1 MKLKNVV
8 SLALAG
14 IMAVSMLTACGE
26 GDSNSTVTPPVDNTT
41 STGLS
46 AQLSAQASA
55 LTNSKVTF
63 ADSTALN
70 NALKHAVGNIGD
82 SSIDQAFGAGI
93 PGVTYLGDLQG
104 WAAVGAAV
112 GVLEDDMDVD
122 VDMATTVNIG
132 GVVVDGVRATVD
144 GLNPSNAPGNAQ
156 YDENNY
162 NTVMLFAV
170 DSGVQMTSIIEQLSN
185 LIDDDMDDL
194 VTSFNVTGI
203 NDPAGNQHEVSYHYT
218 CSVASTSKTFVDA
231 DTTFGVTFV
240 AVEINRVLGV

>member
-1 MKLKNVV
+1 MKLKKIV

-41 STGLS
+41 PTGLS
-46 AQLSAQASA
+46 AQLGAEASD

-82 SSIDQAFGAGI
+82 RTISQAFRQGI
-93 PGVTYLGDLQG
+93 NDVTYLGDFQG

-122 VDMATTVNIG
+122 VDMAAAVGNF
-132 GVVVDGVRATVD
+132 DGVRVTVD
-144 GLNPSNAPGNAQ
+144 GLNPANPQ
-156 YDENNY
+156 YNENNY

-170 DSGVQMTSIIEQLSN
+170 DSGVEMTSIIEQLSN
-185 LIDDDMDDL
+185 EIDDDMDDL

-203 NDPAGNQHEVSYHYT
+203 NDVAGNQHEVSYHYT

>member
-1 MKLKNVV
+1 MKLKKIV

-41 STGLS
+41 PTGLS
-46 AQLSAQASA
+46 AQLGAEASD

-82 SSIDQAFGAGI
+82 STINDAFNDGI
-93 PGVTYLGDLQG
+93 PGVTYLGSNLMTS
-104 WAAVGAAV
+104 WAAVDAAV
-112 GVLEDDMDVD
+112 GVLEDDMGVD
-122 VDMATTVNIG
+122 VDMAAT
-132 GVVVDGVRATVD
+132 VRATVD
-144 GLNPSNAPGNAQ
+144 SLNPTIAQ
-156 YDENNY
+156 YDDNNY

-170 DSGVQMTSIIEQLSN
+170 DSGVLMTNIIEQLSD

-231 DTTFGVTFV
+231 DSTFGVTFV

>member
-1 MKLKNVV
+1 MKLNKIV

-41 STGLS
+41 PTGLS
-46 AQLSAQASA
+46 AQLGAEASD

-82 SSIDQAFGAGI
+82 RTISQAFRQGI
-93 PGVTYLGDLQG
+93 NDVTYLGDMQVWG
-104 WAAVGAAV
+104 AVSAAV

-122 VDMATTVNIG
+122 VAMSTIAGDAVAATVN
-132 GVVVDGVRATVD
+132 
-144 GLNPSNAPGNAQ
+144 GLNPNDAQ
-156 YDENNY
+156 YDDNNY

-170 DSGVQMTSIIEQLSN
+170 DSGVEMTNIIEQLSS
-185 LIDDDMDDL
+185 LIDDDMDDM
-194 VTSFNVTGI
+194 VTSFETQSNGAD
-203 NDPAGNQHEVSYHYT
+203 NHEVSYHYT

>member
-1 MKLKNVV
+1 MKLKKIA

-41 STGLS
+41 PTGLS
-46 AQLSAQASA
+46 AQLGAEASD

-82 SSIDQAFGAGI
+82 NSINNAFGI
-93 PGVTYLGDLQG
+93 NFTGVTYLGDVQN
-104 WAAVGAAV
+104 WASVTAAV

-122 VDMATTVNIG
+122 VDMAAAVGNF
-132 GVVVDGVRATVD
+132 DGVRVTVD
-144 GLNPSNAPGNAQ
+144 GLNPNNAQ
-156 YDENNY
+156 YNENNY

-170 DSGVQMTSIIEQLSN
+170 DSGVQMTNIIEQLSD
-185 LIDDDMDDL
+185 LIDDDMEDL
-194 VTSFNVTGI
+194 VTSFDVTNI
-203 NDPAGNQHEVSYHYT
+203 NNGGEDEVNYHYT

>member
-1 MKLKNVV
+1 MKLKKIV

-46 AQLSAQASA
+46 AQLGAEASD

-82 SSIDQAFGAGI
+82 RTISQVFIQNINA
-93 PGVTYLGDLQG
+93 VEYLGGNRVPNWD
-104 WAAVGAAV
+104 AISAAV

-122 VDMATTVNIG
+122 VAMLANENWTVN
-132 GVVVDGVRATVD
+132 
-144 GLNPSNAPGNAQ
+144 GLNPTNAQ

-170 DSGVQMTSIIEQLSN
+170 DSGVEMTSIIEQLSN

-194 VTSFNVTGI
+194 VTSFNVTGVNN
-203 NDPAGNQHEVSYHYT
+203 NDQHEVSYHYT

>member
-1 MKLKNVV
+1 MKLKKIV

-46 AQLSAQASA
+46 AQLGAEASD

-82 SSIDQAFGAGI
+82 NSIDLAFNFGI
-93 PGVTYLGDLQG
+93 NGVTYLGDWQWG
-104 WAAVGAAV
+104 WAAVTAAV
-112 GVLEDDMDVD
+112 GVLEDDMDVN
-122 VDMATTVNIG
+122 VDMIATNRPVVADGVAATVN
-132 GVVVDGVRATVD
+132 
-144 GLNPSNAPGNAQ
+144 GLNPGNAQ
-156 YDENNY
+156 YNENNY

-170 DSGVQMTSIIEQLSN
+170 DSGVEMTSIIEQLSD

-194 VTSFNVTGI
+194 VTSFNVNTV
-203 NDPAGNQHEVSYHYT
+203 NQDEHHEVSYHYT

>member
-1 MKLKNVV
+1 MQLKNVV

-41 STGLS
+41 PTGLS
-46 AQLSAQASA
+46 AQLGAEASD

-82 SSIDQAFGAGI
+82 RSISEAFI
-93 PGVTYLGDLQG
+93 RYINSVTYLGDVQN
-104 WAAVGAAV
+104 WAAVTAAV

-122 VDMATTVNIG
+122 VAMAAPVGNF
-132 GVVVDGVRATVD
+132 DGVRVTVD
-144 GLNPSNAPGNAQ
+144 NLNPTIAQ
-156 YDENNY
+156 YDDNNY

-170 DSGVQMTSIIEQLSN
+170 DSGVEMTSIIEQLSN
-185 LIDDDMDDL
+185 EIDDDMDDL
-194 VTSFNVTGI
+194 VTSFNTTANTG
-203 NDPAGNQHEVSYHYT
+203 DQHEVSYHYT

>member
-1 MKLKNVV
+1 MKLKKIV

-46 AQLSAQASA
+46 AQLGAEASD

-82 SSIDQAFGAGI
+82 RSISQAFIQGI
-93 PGVTYLGDLQG
+93 NDVTYLGDLQVWG
-104 WAAVGAAV
+104 AVSAAV
-112 GVLEDDMDVD
+112 GVLEDDMDVN
-122 VDMATTVNIG
+122 VDMIATNRPVVADGVAATVN
-132 GVVVDGVRATVD
+132 
-144 GLNPSNAPGNAQ
+144 GLNPGNAQ
-156 YDENNY
+156 YNENNY

-170 DSGVQMTSIIEQLSN
+170 DSGVEMTSIIEQLSD

-194 VTSFNVTGI
+194 VTSFNVNTV
-203 NDPAGNQHEVSYHYT
+203 NQDEHHEVSYHYT